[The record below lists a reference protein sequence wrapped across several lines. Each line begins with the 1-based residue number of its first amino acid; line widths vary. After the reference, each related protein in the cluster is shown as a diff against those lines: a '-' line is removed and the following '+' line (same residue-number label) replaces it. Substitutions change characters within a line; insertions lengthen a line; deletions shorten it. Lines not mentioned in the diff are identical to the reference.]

1 VKRNQLLL
9 DAEIL
14 DIGPLRMTPGGI
26 ETVSLKLGHQSMQ
39 VEAERE
45 REVRV
50 SLEAA
55 GFGAV
60 ARKLGLLK
68 AGSRIAIKGF
78 LARKGVNSEY
88 PILHVNEF
96 KTIE

>member
-14 DIGPLRMTPGGI
+14 DIGPLRTTPGGI
-26 ETVSLKLGHQSMQ
+26 ETVSLKIGHQSNQ

-50 SLEAA
+50 TLEAA

-60 ARKLGLLK
+60 ARKLGSLK

-78 LARKGVNSEY
+78 IARKSAINETPV
-88 PILHVNEF
+88 LHINDF

>member
-14 DIGPLRMTPGGI
+14 DIGPLRTTPGGI
-26 ETVSLKLGHQSMQ
+26 ESVTLKLGHQSMQ
-39 VEAERE
+39 VEADRE

-50 SLEAA
+50 TLEAA

-60 ARKLGLLK
+60 ARKLGSL
-68 AGSRIAIKGF
+68 ATGSRIAIKGF
-78 LARKGVNSEY
+78 LAHKSVNAEY
-88 PILHVNEF
+88 PVLHINEF

>member
-1 VKRNQLLL
+1 MKRNQLLL

-14 DIGPLRMTPGGI
+14 DIGPLRTTPGGI
-26 ETVSLKLGHQSMQ
+26 ETVSLKIAHQSNQ

-50 SLEAA
+50 TLEAA

-60 ARKLGLLK
+60 ARKLGSLA
-68 AGSRIAIKGF
+68 AGSRITIKGF
-78 LARKGVNSEY
+78 LARKSVNSEY
-88 PILHVNEF
+88 PVLHINEF